1 MENRRLYNAAM
12 TIIVIAGIVLTMIYA
27 QSLLVPILIAGFIA
41 MLLVPLVSMLERK
54 HFPRILAIVIA
65 LFVTLFILASLGFFF
80 GSQISNFTEDLGGIQ
95 DRFNEISD
103 EIEGTIDNL
112 FGIPNALN
120 FSNLN
125 NQFFTFLKE
134 NAGKITGMAFSTLGR
149 LSLLILIPVY
159 TFMFL
164 LYRDHFVAFVTR
176 LFKDKPAEEV
186 VVVITDMR
194 KVIQHYITGML
205 KVIAILAVL
214 NGTGLLILGIKH
226 AIFFAVFAAILN
238 VVPYIGPLVGS
249 IVPMTF
255 ALFTKDS
262 LWYPLGVLIC
272 FTINQSIEGHFLTPK
287 IVGSNVNIN
296 PLTSLLALILGGTI
310 WGIVGMI
317 LFIPMTAI
325 LKKILEL
332 SPRTE
337 AYAYLMGEENGGRR
351 KPGKFPKLP
360 YRRKRP

>member
-1 MENRRLYNAAM
+1 
-12 TIIVIAGIVLTMIYA
+12 
-27 QSLLVPILIAGFIA
+27 
-41 MLLVPLVSMLERK
+41 
-54 HFPRILAIVIA
+54 
-65 LFVTLFILASLGFFF
+65 VT
-80 GSQISNFTEDLGGIQ
+80 DL
-95 DRFNEISD
+95 
-103 EIEGTIDNL
+103 
-112 FGIPNALN
+112 
-120 FSNLN
+120 
-125 NQFFTFLKE
+125 
-134 NAGKITGMAFSTLGR
+134 
-149 LSLLILIPVY
+149 
-159 TFMFL
+159 
-164 LYRDHFVAFVTR
+164 
-176 LFKDKPAEEV
+176 
-186 VVVITDMR
+186 R
-194 KVIQHYITGML
+194 KVIQHYIIGML
-205 KVIAILAVL
+205 KVIAILAAL
-214 NGTGLLILGIKH
+214 NGTGLLLLGIKH

-337 AYAYLMGEENGGRR
+337 AYAYLMGEENGGKR